1 MFRRRRR
8 RTPAGRDAPKRSGGR
23 REKMAY
29 KVFIDGQ
36 EGTTGLQIHDRL
48 RGRTDIEL
56 LQIPEELRKDP
67 AAKLELYR
75 QSDVSILCLPDAASR
90 EAFETVKGGTARIID
105 ASTAFRTAPG
115 WVYGLPELSPD
126 QRSSIRGAQFVSNCG
141 CYAAGFILALRPL
154 VTAGAVSIDYPVTCH
169 AVSGYSGGGKRLI
182 QTHEGSGS
190 ILPARP
196 YAFGL
201 RHKHVPE
208 MQKYTGLTYAP
219 LFAPLVGHFYQGMIV
234 SVPLFPRLLTKPNTP
249 REVREVLADYYRGE
263 PFITVAPFD
272 NETGL
277 EEGFLS
283 PTACNDTN
291 RLDLFVFGHEEQML
305 VAARFDNLG
314 KGASGTAVQNMNI
327 MLGVEETTGLTEGL
341 ADERSSL
348 RSRSQPS

>member
-1 MFRRRRR
+1 
-8 RTPAGRDAPKRSGGR
+8 
-23 REKMAY
+23 MAY

-48 RGRTDIEL
+48 ARRTDIEL

-90 EAFETVKGGTARIID
+90 EAYQAARGAEARIID
-105 ASTAFRTAPG
+105 ASTAFRCAPD
-115 WVYGLPELSPD
+115 WAYGLPELSPE
-126 QRSSIRGAQFVSNCG
+126 QRSTIRNARFVSNCG
-141 CYAAGFILALRPL
+141 CYAAGFILAVRPL
-154 VTAGAVSIDYPVTCH
+154 VAAGVVSADYPVTCD
-169 AVSGYSGGGKRLI
+169 AMSGYSGGGKRLI
-182 QTHEGSGS
+182 QTYEGSGS
-190 ILPARP
+190 VLPARP
-196 YAFGL
+196 YSLTL

-208 MQKYTGLTYAP
+208 MQKYAGLAHPP
-219 LFAPLVGHFYQGMIV
+219 LFAPVVGHFYQGMIV
-234 SVPLFPRLLTKPNTP
+234 SVPLFRRLLTKPMAP
-249 REVREVLADYYRGE
+249 PEVRNVLAEYYRDE
-263 PFITVAPFD
+263 PFITVMPFD

-277 EEGFLS
+277 EGGFLS

-327 MLGVEETTGLTEGL
+327 MLGVKETTGLLEGL
-341 ADERSSL
+341 
-348 RSRSQPS
+348 

>member
-1 MFRRRRR
+1 
-8 RTPAGRDAPKRSGGR
+8 
-23 REKMAY
+23 
-29 KVFIDGQ
+29 
-36 EGTTGLQIHDRL
+36 
-48 RGRTDIEL
+48 
-56 LQIPEELRKDP
+56 
-67 AAKLELYR
+67 
-75 QSDVSILCLPDAASR
+75 
-90 EAFETVKGGTARIID
+90 
-105 ASTAFRTAPG
+105 
-115 WVYGLPELSPD
+115 
-126 QRSSIRGAQFVSNCG
+126 
-141 CYAAGFILALRPL
+141 
-154 VTAGAVSIDYPVTCH
+154 
-169 AVSGYSGGGKRLI
+169 
-182 QTHEGSGS
+182 
-190 ILPARP
+190 
-196 YAFGL
+196 
-201 RHKHVPE
+201 

-234 SVPLFPRLLTKPNTP
+234 SVPLFPRLLTKPMTP

-327 MLGVEETTGLTEGL
+327 MLGVEETRGLMEGL

-348 RSRSQPS
+348 RSRSQPF